1 MPIEARRFCHS
12 PTLPTQRTHVSEA
25 TRRSTMGTHVT
36 GGGSMTELT
45 QADDAVL
52 DATLVKLFAD
62 HEAAM
67 QTGDNQAK
75 AETHWAI
82 AAVIEEQSRRL
93 DAWIEEHMSE
103 TA

>member
-1 MPIEARRFCHS
+1 
-12 PTLPTQRTHVSEA
+12 
-25 TRRSTMGTHVT
+25 
-36 GGGSMTELT
+36 MTELT

-75 AETHWAI
+75 AECHWSI
-82 AAVIEEQSRRL
+82 AQVLAEQSRRL
-93 DAWIEEHMSE
+93 DAWIEEHME
-103 TA
+103 VTT